1 MERTMKRLLLA
12 IALCAGSLGAQTVS
26 GATGG
31 GAGAGAIPIAC
42 VGAPGNTTDGYRQ
55 QCQTSGGALWACNN
69 AAGCTVAADWVSAAG
84 SAFTFPGAGVS
95 VSTGAAWAT
104 PLTAPSGPLVG
115 TTDTQALTNKTLDG
129 VSPATMAF
137 VDPTSSVQTQ
147 LNGKA
152 ASNAATTVNGQSC
165 ALGGSCTVADAT
177 KVSTSTTVNGH
188 ALSSNVTVTNADL
201 GAVPTSTTI
210 NGHALSGNV
219 TVTATDVS
227 LGSVTNDAQTKAA
240 VVPNTAPSAGQVL
253 VGNSGGTAYGP
264 VTLSGCT
271 LTSAGVMTCMVPIS
285 TGVSGLGSNV
295 AAFLGTPSGAN
306 FNSMVAAGGIPI
318 AQNSKSAAYTTVL
331 SDGGGHIYHPSAD
344 TAARTWT
351 IDSNANVAYPIG
363 TSISFVNDTSAG
375 TLTIAITSDT
385 LVLAGAGTT
394 GSRTLAAGGIAV
406 ALKIS
411 STRWIINGAGL
422 T

>member
-1 MERTMKRLLLA
+1 MKRLLLA

-31 GAGAGAIPIAC
+31 VGGAGASAIPIAC

-69 AAGCTVAADWVSAAG
+69 AAGCTLAADWVSAAG
-84 SAFTFPGAGVS
+84 SGFTFPGAGVS
-95 VSTGAAWAT
+95 VSTGTAWGT
-104 PLTAPSGPLVG
+104 PLTAPTGPLVG
-115 TTDTQALTNKTLDG
+115 TTDTQTLTNKTLNG

-188 ALSSNVTVTNADL
+188 ALSSNVTVTPTDL
-201 GAVPTSTTI
+201 SLVIGTNTEAWSSALDAWALKTAPTGIPVGTTDTQTLTNKTLDGVTPATMAFLDPTSSVQTQLSTKVPTTTTV

-219 TVTATDVS
+219 TVTNTD
-227 LGSVTNDAQTKAA
+227 L
-240 VVPNTAPSAGQVL
+240 
-253 VGNSGGTAYGP
+253 P
-264 VTLSGCT
+264 V
-271 LTSAGVMTCMVPIS
+271 
-285 TGVSGLGSNV
+285 
-295 AAFLGTPSGAN
+295 
-306 FNSMVAAGGIPI
+306 
-318 AQNSKSAAYTTVL
+318 AQNSQSANYTTIL
-331 SDGGGHIYHPSAD
+331 GDGGGHLYHPGAD
-344 TAARTWT
+344 TTARTWT

-363 TSISFVNDTSAG
+363 TTITFVNDLSAG
-375 TLTIAITSDT
+375 VITIAITSDT
-385 LVLAGAGTT
+385 LVLAGPGST
-394 GSRTLAAGGIAV
+394 GSRTLAAGGMAV
-406 ALKIS
+406 ALKITA
-411 STRWIINGAGL
+411 TRWIINGGGL